1 MSETIKTEP
10 EADRQTETEKR
21 DRGSDREA
29 QQQTLEVTQTIKIVT
44 ETDRQAPTSIVL
56 VMEVGIQ
63 TLAGHLLD
71 LFQVAIPNE
80 LQKMLQ
86 VGLKHSDNHNEH

>member
-1 MSETIKTEP
+1 MESSTVDSVESLRL
-10 EADRQTETEKR
+10 D
-21 DRGSDREA
+21 G
-29 QQQTLEVTQTIKIVT
+29 
-44 ETDRQAPTSIVL
+44 APTSIVL

-80 LQKMLQ
+80 LQKMFQ